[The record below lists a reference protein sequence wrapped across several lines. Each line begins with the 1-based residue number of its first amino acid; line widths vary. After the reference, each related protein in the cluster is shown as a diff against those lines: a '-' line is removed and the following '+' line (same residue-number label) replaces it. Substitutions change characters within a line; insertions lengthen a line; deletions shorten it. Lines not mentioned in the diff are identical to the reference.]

1 MTVVYMS
8 HLVKDKG
15 NARAEIRQPVISV
28 LKGKKL
34 MYVNE
39 VRVLDTSG
47 ELVCRIVYNP
57 DGDPSPIH
65 KVSAWV
71 EIMDGSAN
79 VEYS

>member
-1 MTVVYMS
+1 
-8 HLVKDKG
+8 
-15 NARAEIRQPVISV
+15 
-28 LKGKKL
+28 